1 MKRFLI
7 VGILI
12 MTLLTACG
20 GSEIQSTGQE
30 RDQVVT
36 VYKSPT

>member
-1 MKRFLI
+1 MKRLLI
-7 VGILI
+7 AG
-12 MTLLTACG
+12 LLLMALLAACG
-20 GSEIQSTGQE
+20 SPAPQATGPG